1 MTKNMKVVIGIILAL
16 ALVIL
21 VALVS
26 GSLLGNDEATVDQ
39 EAGEGGAEIN
49 SFTVNDGNFE
59 IVGSG
64 FMTAEVYGMITNV
77 NTPRLIG
84 SSSSPLNTA
93 DGSTWLVP
101 VPDSPLLIEELYAVG
116 LDQDGVEIVRKA
128 FSAVGV
134 PEIYGT
140 LYLDVPIEYVELS
153 VGETVTFENA
163 SITLEEIINDVL
175 CNREDCRDGRDAEL
189 QITVVTDDTEES
201 NVISTTDVGESIAGY
216 YISVTDITPGPGE
229 VDEDSYV
236 VTIAVSKDIKG

>member
-1 MTKNMKVVIGIILAL
+1 M
-16 ALVIL
+16 
-21 VALVS
+21 
-26 GSLLGNDEATVDQ
+26 
-39 EAGEGGAEIN
+39 
-49 SFTVNDGNFE
+49 
-59 IVGSG
+59 
-64 FMTAEVYGMITNV
+64 
-77 NTPRLIG
+77 
-84 SSSSPLNTA
+84 
-93 DGSTWLVP
+93 
-101 VPDSPLLIEELYAVG
+101 
-116 LDQDGVEIVRKA
+116 
-128 FSAVGV
+128 
-134 PEIYGT
+134 
-140 LYLDVPIEYVELS
+140 PIEYVELS